1 MPIAHTLAPRIE
13 THRIEATQQGRL
25 LEYAEALELLTMPAD
40 EALTEQVLATGR
52 ALTWRAADGRG
63 QLYAQIGIDAQPC
76 LIDCHHC
83 AFAVGNGEHTQPI
96 KMDLDEIVAHARIF
110 DAGGV
115 HLISLMTTAAYSFD
129 EYLEVMR
136 AVRNAV
142 RPEMPLLANC
152 NDMNAEQARHLKAAG
167 ADAVY
172 HAIRLGEGRMSRVQP
187 ETRRRTIANVRA
199 AGLKLM
205 TGIEPLTQND
215 DPREIAD
222 LMFETRD
229 MRPVSTGCCPLVPLA
244 GSRMADVNP
253 PSDRRRR
260 FIGSIYRL
268 VVGISVPFGMGNISW
283 IDSGASPRGRHLS
296 ANATEMTAK
305 IAKARAE
312 LEQGGWQISNEPP
325 TEWLAR

>member
-1 MPIAHTLAPRIE
+1 MPITRVLAPHID
-13 THRIEATQQGRL
+13 THRIEAAKRGKL
-25 LEYAEALELLTMPAD
+25 LEHAEALELLTMPPD
-40 EALTEQVLATGR
+40 EALIEQVLSAGR
-52 ALTWRAADGRG
+52 ALTWQAADGRG

-96 KMDLDEIVAHARIF
+96 KMSLDEVVTHAQIF
-110 DAGGV
+110 DTNGV

-136 AVRNAV
+136 AVRAAV
-142 RPEMPLLANC
+142 RPTMPLLANC
-152 NDMNAEQARHLKAAG
+152 NDMNAEQVQRLKTAG

-172 HAIRLGEGRMSRVQP
+172 HAIRLGEGRMSKVRP

-205 TGIEPLTQND
+205 TGIEPLTQDD

-244 GSRMADVNP
+244 GSRMAEVKP

-260 FIGSIYRL
+260 FIGSVYRL
-268 VVGISVPFGMGNISW
+268 VVGTSVPFGMGNISW
-283 IDSGASPRGRHLS
+283 IDSGASPRGRDLR
-296 ANATEMTAK
+296 ADAAEMAAK
-305 IAKARAE
+305 VAKARTE
-312 LEQGGWQISNEPP
+312 LERDGWLISADPP
-325 TEWLAR
+325 SEWLAR